1 MQKSS
6 CLGPRCTKFVKRGGG
21 SLRVDAELVRKIT
34 GRQPRVGR
42 VALFRGEAGAGSE
55 VWPFQEIATLMRTW

>member
-34 GRQPRVGR
+34 GWQS
-42 VALFRGEAGAGSE
+42 RGSGASRYFG
-55 VWPFQEIATLMRTW
+55 VKLVLAV